1 MDSGKIMVFCGKG
14 YGKSS
19 AALGQ
24 SMLLARE
31 NKKTIVIHFLKAKN
45 EDVAGFFNKL
55 EPEIKV
61 FRFEKS
67 ETCFNEL
74 SEEKKKEELGNIRS
88 GLSFAKK
95 VLATGECDNLVL
107 DEVLGLVDEGIIE
120 VEDIIQ
126 LLDSKSED
134 TSVILTGIVLPQ
146 GLEKYVDIISEI
158 KSLR

>member
-1 MDSGKIMVFCGKG
+1 M
-14 YGKSS
+14 
-19 AALGQ
+19 
-24 SMLLARE
+24 
-31 NKKTIVIHFLKAKN
+31 
-45 EDVAGFFNKL
+45 
-55 EPEIKV
+55 
-61 FRFEKS
+61 
-67 ETCFNEL
+67 
-74 SEEKKKEELGNIRS
+74 GNIRS